1 MHGCTWTVPSL
12 LHELSRIYHN
22 CIAFLIVCASLYLC
36 SVSSYSRDG
45 PPLSATAAQTQHQPT
60 ADRENAT
67 VGPPPSVHVVNP
79 LDEED
84 FFSIASLT
92 SVEELFT
99 SRVHLGH
106 KAGAWNP
113 LMKDYIYGTRAGVH
127 IIDLEQTWRHLHRA
141 LNVAAH
147 IAYRNGIILFV
158 NERPPFERI
167 TQEAARRCGAY
178 FVVQKWKAGTLTNS
192 YKLLSTLHLPDLVL
206 FFSVPPS
213 KTAIKE
219 AAMCNIPAVGVLD
232 TDCTPN
238 LITYPVPGNDDSPA
252 AVRLYLRLFQDAIN
266 IAKRKRTEDNKVAT
280 AEGNEPS
287 GTAGTSPSTST
298 AASASSDRMSI

>member
-1 MHGCTWTVPSL
+1 M
-12 LHELSRIYHN
+12 
-22 CIAFLIVCASLYLC
+22 SLYLC
-36 SVSSYSRDG
+36 SVSSYSVDG
-45 PPLSATAAQTQHQPT
+45 PPLTATAGQAQHQAPS
-60 ADRENAT
+60 DRVNAT
-67 VGPPPSVHVVNP
+67 ITPSRSSPHAVNP
-79 LDEED
+79 LDAED
-84 FFSIASLT
+84 YFNIASLT

-113 LMKDYIYGTRAGVH
+113 LMKDFIYGTRAGVH
-127 IIDLEQTWRHLHRA
+127 IIDLEQTWRHLNVA

-167 TQEAARRCGAY
+167 TQEAARECGAY
-178 FVVQKWKAGTLTNS
+178 FVVQKWVAGTLTNS
-192 YKLLSTLHLPDLVL
+192 YKLLSTLHLPDMVL

-219 AAMCNIPAVGVLD
+219 AAMCNIPSMGVLD

-252 AVRLYLRLFQDAIN
+252 AVQLYLRLFRDAIN
-266 IAKRKRTEDNKVAT
+266 IARRKRLEDDKATT
-280 AEGNEPS
+280 AEGNVP
-287 GTAGTSPSTST
+287 GAT
-298 AASASSDRMSI
+298 ASASDNPNTASTDRISI